1 VKRGLFV
8 ALIMA
13 GLGSAATA
21 EVVELRDGRRFEGKL
36 QQATQMGV
44 LIEVGGQA
52 LTFSADQVRA
62 IYYDLAPVVSLKA
75 DPSPSRTGLA
85 ALQAFRKKL
94 GEGLTSREY
103 STLLADV
110 TLKIE
115 AVRRDDTVPEPVRAT
130 LEKALG
136 YYNSAA
142 SVWEGSLRNRSS
154 VIDETTI
161 ARLLNDRCPELRA
174 LRNRERGVVLQKM
187 WLCAG
192 DALDDAE
199 RLVK

>member
-1 VKRGLFV
+1 VKRALSV
-8 ALIMA
+8 AAIIA
-13 GLGSAATA
+13 CLGSAAAA

-62 IYYDLAPVVSLKA
+62 IYYDQAPVLSGKA
-75 DPSPSRTGLA
+75 DPSPGQTGLA

-94 GEGLTSREY
+94 GEGVTSREY
-103 STLLADV
+103 SALLADV
-110 TLKIE
+110 TLKME
-115 AVRRDDTVPEPVRAT
+115 AVRRDDRVPAPVKDV

-136 YYNSAA
+136 YYNSAS

-154 VIDETTI
+154 VIDEATI

-174 LRNRERGVVLQKM
+174 VRDRERGVVLQKM

-199 RLVK
+199 RLVR

>member
-1 VKRGLFV
+1 MKPGLLV
-8 ALIMA
+8 ALLIA
-13 GLGSAATA
+13 SLGSAAA
-21 EVVELRDGRRFEGKL
+21 KEVVELRDGRRFEGKL

-62 IYYDLAPVVSLKA
+62 IYYDQAPVVSLKT
-75 DPSPSRTGLA
+75 DPSPGQTGLA
-85 ALQAFRKKL
+85 ALQAFRRKL
-94 GEGLTSREY
+94 GEGMTSREY

-110 TLKIE
+110 TLNME
-115 AVRRDDTVPEPVRAT
+115 AVRRDERVPAPVKDV

-136 YYNSAA
+136 YYNSAS

-154 VIDETTI
+154 VIDEATI
-161 ARLLNDRCPELRA
+161 SRLLNDRCPELRA
-174 LRNRERGVVLQKM
+174 LRDRERGVVLQKM

-199 RLVK
+199 RLVR